1 MSFVRCWRLLC
12 LFFLV
17 VSSTP
22 FIATP
27 SLFPSCPLQKD
38 LFCSAPRAFNGAR
51 KKKRKIYL
59 EVEFELAMDTFMEFI
74 KTNGSHWHRDRDTI
88 HLHAPLRFMLIF
100 VVVVAVVV
108 VGARKPNLQ
117 LISVA
122 NWVKIAWRLC
132 VYATHLLRIRPV
144 RPSICEL
151 LLVKQRAQSIG
162 QFMEIIWAP
171 PLHLAINNL
180 ITFFALHIL
189 AINMRISL
197 WLFLSLFVVAC
208 DAFMNASAF

>member
-1 MSFVRCWRLLC
+1 MLAPSLLVFLSRFFYSFHCYSFSFC
-12 LFFLV
+12 LF
-17 VSSTP
+17 P
-22 FIATP
+22 FFKRIYFG
-27 SLFPSCPLQKD
+27 LRRGPLMVHE
-38 LFCSAPRAFNGAR
+38 
-51 KKKRKIYL
+51 KKRRKIYL

-171 PLHLAINNL
+171 PY
-180 ITFFALHIL
+180 T
-189 AINMRISL
+189 
-197 WLFLSLFVVAC
+197 WQ
-208 DAFMNASAF
+208 